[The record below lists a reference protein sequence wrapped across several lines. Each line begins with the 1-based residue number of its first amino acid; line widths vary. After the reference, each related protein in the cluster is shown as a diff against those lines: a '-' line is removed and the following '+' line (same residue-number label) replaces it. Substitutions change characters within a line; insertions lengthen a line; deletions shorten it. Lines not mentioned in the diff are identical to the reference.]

1 LSLSE
6 GIPVD
11 DPRSGAGVGRDE
23 SAPGRVLVVDDEEHI
38 RSVLRILLEG
48 AGYEVHV
55 TDDGNEVLGK
65 AAGESWDVIIQ
76 DIRMPKMDGLK
87 LLKGLQ
93 ELDEPPL
100 SLVITAFESWDDAVE
115 AMRLGAHDYI
125 RKPFDN
131 DHIRDLVAQAVSRRR
146 MLQSRPEDARNAGGN
161 LIGNTPGMQEVVRL
175 IRRVARTDSTIVILG
190 ESGTGKELVARAIHY
205 GSPRAL
211 GPFIPVNCGAFT
223 ESLLES
229 ELFGHVKGAFTG
241 AVADKKGLIEIAGG
255 GTFFLDEV
263 AEMSPA
269 TQVKLLRVLENR
281 EFKPV
286 GDVDTRA
293 SDVRFITATNQD
305 LEKAVA
311 ENRFREDLYYRLN
324 VIPVH
329 LPPLR
334 DRKDDIPLLA
344 GHFLARYSGRMRK
357 RVEAIDEDAMANLM
371 SYDWPGNV
379 RELENTIERAVALME
394 GDRITREDLSGRI
407 TAGEPQTGP
416 LAPAQLDLGNGFNLE
431 EYLGDVERT
440 CIERALAMTGGN
452 VTRAAEVL
460 DIQFRSMRYRVKKL
474 GIERP

>member
-1 LSLSE
+1 MSLSN
-6 GIPVD
+6 GIPIE
-11 DPRSGAGVGRDE
+11 DPQVGAAIDPDA

-38 RSVLRILLEG
+38 RSVLKIMLEG
-48 AGYEVHV
+48 AGYEVHA
-55 TDDGNEVLGK
+55 TDDGNEALGK
-65 AAGESWDVIIQ
+65 VSEGSWDVIIQ
-76 DIRMPKMDGLK
+76 DIRMPKMNGLD
-87 LLKGLQ
+87 LLKSLQ
-93 ELDEPPL
+93 ELEEPPL

-125 RKPFDN
+125 KKPFDN
-131 DHIRDLVAQAVSRRR
+131 DHVRDLVAQAVSRRR
-146 MLQSRPEDARNAGGN
+146 MLKSRPEDARNAGGN
-161 LIGNTPGMQEVVRL
+161 LIGNTPGMQEIVRL
-175 IRRVARTDSTIVILG
+175 IRRAARTDSTIVILG

-229 ELFGHVKGAFTG
+229 ELFGHVRGAFTG

-263 AEMSPA
+263 AEISPA

-286 GDVDTRA
+286 GDVGTKA

-311 ENRFREDLYYRLN
+311 ENRFREDLHYRLN
-324 VIPVH
+324 VIPIR

-334 DRKDDIPLLA
+334 ERKDDIPLLA
-344 GHFLARYSGRMRK
+344 GHFLARYSKRMRK
-357 RVEAIDEDAMANLM
+357 RVEAIDEDAMAHLM
-371 SYDWPGNV
+371 AYDWPGNV
-379 RELENTIERAVALME
+379 RELENTIERAVALTE
-394 GDRITREDLSGRI
+394 GERITREDLGGRI
-407 TAGEPQTGP
+407 RERGPQGGKGNV
-416 LAPAQLDLGNGFNLE
+416 DLGPEGVALE
-431 EYLGDVERT
+431 ERLAEVERDYIT
-440 CIERALAMTGGN
+440 KALAMTGGN
-452 VTRAAEVL
+452 LTRAAEL
-460 DIQFRSMRYRVKKL
+460 LGIPFRSIRYRVKKL

>member
-1 LSLSE
+1 MSSRNE
-6 GIPVD
+6 KTTG
-11 DPRSGAGVGRDE
+11 DPLAGGDSGE
-23 SAPGRVLVVDDEEHI
+23 APGRVLVVDDEKHI
-38 RSVLRILLEG
+38 RHVLKIMLEG
-48 AGYEVHV
+48 AGYEVEA
-55 TDDGNEVLGK
+55 TDDGREALRK
-65 AAGESWDVIIQ
+65 AANENWDVIIQ
-76 DIRMPKMDGLK
+76 DIRMPKMDGLE

-93 ELDEPPL
+93 EIDEPPL
-100 SLVITAFESWDDAVE
+100 SLVITAYESWDDAVE

-131 DHIRDLVAQAVSRRR
+131 DHLRDLVAQAVSRRR
-146 MLQSRPEDARNAGGN
+146 LLQSRPEDARTAGSN
-161 LIGNTPGMQEVVRL
+161 LIGNTKAMHDIMRL
-175 IRRVARTDSTIVILG
+175 IRRAARTDSTIVILG

-229 ELFGHVKGAFTG
+229 ELFGHVRGAFTG

-263 AEMSPA
+263 AEMTPA

-286 GDVDTRA
+286 GGVETRS

-305 LEKAVA
+305 LEKAVE

-334 DRKDDIPLLA
+334 ERKDDIPLLA
-344 GHFLARYSGRMRK
+344 GHFLARYSKRMRK
-357 RVEAIDEDAMANLM
+357 RVEGIDESAMTDLM

-379 RELENTIERAVALME
+379 RELENTVERAIALT
-394 GDRITREDLSGRI
+394 DDQRITRDDLAGRI
-407 TAGEPQTGP
+407 REGASRTGSAGVEIGP
-416 LAPAQLDLGNGFNLE
+416 EGVALE
-431 EYLGDVERT
+431 ERLAEVERNY
-440 CIERALAMTGGN
+440 IVKALSMTGGN
-452 VTRAAEVL
+452 LTRAAEL
-460 DIQFRSMRYRVKKL
+460 LGIPFRSIRYRVKKL

>member
-1 LSLSE
+1 MSL
-6 GIPVD
+6 GND
-11 DPRSGAGVGRDE
+11 HRTDGPRAGAGDRE
-23 SAPGRVLVVDDEEHI
+23 APGRIIVVDDEEHI
-38 RSVLRILLEG
+38 RRVLRIVLED
-48 AGYEVHV
+48 AGYEVHT
-55 TDDGNEVLGK
+55 TDDGREVLDK
-65 AAGESWDVIIQ
+65 VLKENWDVIIQ
-76 DIRMPKMDGLK
+76 DIRMPKMHGLD
-87 LLKGLQ
+87 LLRGLQ
-93 ELDEPPL
+93 EIDEPPL
-100 SLVITAFESWDDAVE
+100 SLVITAYESWDDAVE

-131 DHIRDLVAQAVSRRR
+131 DHIRDLVAQAVNRRR
-146 MLQSRPEDARNAGGN
+146 LLQSRPEDARTAGGN
-161 LIGNTPGMQEVVRL
+161 LIGNTPRMHEIMRL
-175 IRRVARTDSTIVILG
+175 IRRAARTDSTIVILG

-229 ELFGHVKGAFTG
+229 ELFGHVRGAFTG
-241 AVADKKGLIEIAGG
+241 AVADKKGLIEVAGG

-286 GDVDTRA
+286 GGVETRSA
-293 SDVRFITATNQD
+293 DVRFITATNQN
-305 LEKAVA
+305 LEKAVE

-334 DRKDDIPLLA
+334 ERKDDIPLLA
-344 GHFLARYSGRMRK
+344 GHFLARYSKRMRK
-357 RVEAIDEDAMANLM
+357 RVDGIDEDAMADFM

-379 RELENTIERAVALME
+379 RELENTIERAVALTE
-394 GDRITREDLSGRI
+394 GERVTREDLAGRI
-407 TAGEPQTGP
+407 REGSLRGGAGGV
-416 LAPAQLDLGNGFNLE
+416 DLGPEGVVLE
-431 EYLGDVERT
+431 ERLADVERSY
-440 CIERALAMTGGN
+440 ISKALAMTGGN
-452 VTRAAEVL
+452 LTQAAKL
-460 DIQFRSMRYRVKKL
+460 LNIPFRSIRYRVKKL